1 MGASPWVIGGFV
13 VGGIVH
19 ILCVLGIPALAE
31 RDAWSRLSATMT
43 PNTLLVSDE
52 KSKVALPFTA
62 PDVISAYC
70 LFDISE
76 RNVIVRSP
84 LSDGPW
90 SLAVSTPSGENFYLV
105 TGADAKKSEAR
116 LLLIRRSRL
125 SEESATEKT
134 EEGEDQNIVVS
145 PSETGFIVIR
155 APLQGES
162 FRAQTLSELKK
173 ARCDLQPSEPVVAAV
188 VEPPAA
194 QVKSNVPSAADM
206 QGRNRRHRTR

>member
-1 MGASPWVIGGFV
+1 MGIYPWIIGGFV
-13 VGGIVH
+13 AGGIIH
-19 ILCVLGIPALAE
+19 ILCVLGIPALAD
-31 RDAWSRLSATMT
+31 RDAWSRLSALK
-43 PNTLLVSDE
+43 PNTLVVADG
-52 KSKVALPFTA
+52 KSAAGLPFSP

-90 SLAVSTPSGENFYLV
+90 SLAVSSRSGENFYLV

-116 LLLIRRSRL
+116 LLLIRRDRL
-125 SEESATEKT
+125 AEETATEKT
-134 EEGEDQNIVVS
+134 DEGDDQNIVVS
-145 PSETGFIVIR
+145 PSDTGFVVIR

-173 ARCDLQPSEPVVAAV
+173 ARCDIQPAEPVVAAIA
-188 VEPPAA
+188 EPPPADI
-194 QVKSNVPSAADM
+194 KSNAAETQGPS
-206 QGRNRRHRTR
+206 RRRRTR

>member
-1 MGASPWVIGGFV
+1 MGASPWVIGGLV
-13 VGGIVH
+13 AGGIVH

-43 PNTLLVSDE
+43 PNTLVVSDE
-52 KSKVALPFTA
+52 KSGVALPFTA

-105 TGADAKKSEAR
+105 TGADAKRSEAR
-116 LLLIRRSRL
+116 LLLIRARPARRGNGDG
-125 SEESATEKT
+125 KD
-134 EEGEDQNIVVS
+134 G
-145 PSETGFIVIR
+145 GRRR
-155 APLQGES
+155 A
-162 FRAQTLSELKK
+162 
-173 ARCDLQPSEPVVAAV
+173 DY
-188 VEPPAA
+188 
-194 QVKSNVPSAADM
+194 
-206 QGRNRRHRTR
+206 RHRPKRHRIHRDPRSHPGGKFPRASFERS

>member
-1 MGASPWVIGGFV
+1 MGTYPWVIGGFV
-13 VGGIVH
+13 AGGIIHV
-19 ILCVLGIPALAE
+19 LCVLGIPALAE
-31 RDAWSRLSATMT
+31 RDALSRLSATMK
-43 PNTLLVSDE
+43 PNTLVVSDG
-52 KSKVALPFTA
+52 KSGAGLPFSP

-105 TGADAKKSEAR
+105 TGADTKKSEAR
-116 LLLIRRSRL
+116 LILIRRDRL

-155 APLQGES
+155 APLRGES
-162 FRAQTLSELKK
+162 FRSQALSDLKK
-173 ARCDLQPSEPVVAAV
+173 ARCDIQPSEPVVAV
-188 VEPPAA
+188 VAEPPAPE
-194 QVKSNVPSAADM
+194 VKSNALEI
-206 QGRNRRHRTR
+206 QGRPRRQHRTR